1 MRGSS
6 SDSRHPKNME
16 IAQLIKSLHRESQQQ
31 YRRWHPFWFALTE
44 CQKHTNAQAQFYKR
58 AFALLSLASRSY
70 FALLRWRLG
79 PSVSNRKQSGQY
91 CHGWNVTR
99 FRHCSYTCQRL
110 LCDVSES
117 TLKRSWLAWA
127 IKIIIALQLKLQ
139 LLSCGGSNSFHP
151 TEIIKKRHSPQ
162 RDKHYFRVSC
172 LVLSSPCAFLL
183 YHAPSFLF

>member
-16 IAQLIKSLHRESQQQ
+16 IAQLIKILHRESQQQ

-91 CHGWNVTR
+91 CHGWNVTC

-110 LCDVSES
+110 LCDVWKHIKE
-117 TLKRSWLAWA
+117 KLAR
-127 IKIIIALQLKLQ
+127 
-139 LLSCGGSNSFHP
+139 LSDQNHHR
-151 TEIIKKRHSPQ
+151 TTVKTTA
-162 RDKHYFRVSC
+162 V
-172 LVLSSPCAFLL
+172 VLWWFK
-183 YHAPSFLF
+183 